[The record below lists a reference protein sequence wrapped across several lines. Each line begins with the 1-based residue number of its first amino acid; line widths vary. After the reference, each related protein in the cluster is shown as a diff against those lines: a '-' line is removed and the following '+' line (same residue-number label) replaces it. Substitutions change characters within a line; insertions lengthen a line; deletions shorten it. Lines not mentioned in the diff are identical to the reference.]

1 MNIKNERN
9 KKKLQTFTKIL
20 IITSLVAL
28 KISQWDEFNDIKKDQ
43 QR

>member
-28 KISQWDEFNDIKKDQ
+28 KISQ
-43 QR
+43 

>member
-28 KISQWDEFNDIKKDQ
+28 KIFQ
-43 QR
+43 